1 MTPPAVALAQQPH
14 LACESGLRLAPP
26 TRDEVLVQR
35 IKRGNREAFGDLVAP
50 YLPGLEKVL
59 RPLAR
64 RHEDVSDLVQD
75 TLLRALKNLH
85 LFEGGRFSTWLYRVG
100 INLSLT
106 SARRHTVG
114 RRILDPQ
121 GPCVLAT
128 PDQPLSPEQQVVARE
143 DAAGIRFAVGELPDS
158 CREVVELR
166 YIRDLSCKDIAALL
180 GKTPNAVSLLLFR
193 ARRRLRAALALS

>member
-1 MTPPAVALAQQPH
+1 M
-14 LACESGLRLAPP
+14 
-26 TRDEVLVQR
+26 
-35 IKRGNREAFGDLVAP
+35 
-50 YLPGLEKVL
+50 
-59 RPLAR
+59 
-64 RHEDVSDLVQD
+64 
-75 TLLRALKNLH
+75 
-85 LFEGGRFSTWLYRVG
+85 G